1 MLHMRMCYDQIMFKL
16 RGQGTMNDDVNLFYG
31 FLFQNFSTL
40 SHHSEFS
47 FILLFQNRR
56 RKTIPI
62 CEIFS
67 IPNIFSCS
75 AKPTFSSL
83 FSPPKLNS
91 IASLL
96 DLLNPTFLI
105 LKPLERGLYDLIPYW
120 YITVSILKSCLFN
133 LRLPLYQ
140 IKIIEK
146 TCSLWHT
153 FSVKLPFYS
162 QTNTS
167 AIFTTIPFYCNYLQ
181 VYYLY

>member
-1 MLHMRMCYDQIMFKL
+1 MRSNDRNFTVQFQKVNVRKRRKTILMLHMRMCYDQIMFKL

-105 LKPLERGLYDLIPYW
+105 LKPLERGLYDLIPY
-120 YITVSILKSCLFN
+120 
-133 LRLPLYQ
+133 
-140 IKIIEK
+140 
-146 TCSLWHT
+146 
-153 FSVKLPFYS
+153 
-162 QTNTS
+162 
-167 AIFTTIPFYCNYLQ
+167 
-181 VYYLY
+181 